1 MEANAVSSIP
11 NRWKKATNNSSV
23 PQEYTYSL
31 ETTKEKERQ
40 EQAVERMRTL
50 GLLGNSVSK
59 KKTEV
64 SIYLQLMWW
73 NMLQASELI
82 CGNQTPHLDKKNY
95 HSTLISHILKL
106 DREMGLNWMGNVKS
120 RKPFKLWLWE
130 HNNMAMLN
138 RTV

>member
-1 MEANAVSSIP
+1 
-11 NRWKKATNNSSV
+11 
-23 PQEYTYSL
+23 
-31 ETTKEKERQ
+31 
-40 EQAVERMRTL
+40 MRTL